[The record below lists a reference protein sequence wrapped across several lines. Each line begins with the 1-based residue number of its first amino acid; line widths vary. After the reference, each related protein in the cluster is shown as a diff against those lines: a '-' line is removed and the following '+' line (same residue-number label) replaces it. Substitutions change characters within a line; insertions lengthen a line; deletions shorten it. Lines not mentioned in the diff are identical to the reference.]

1 MSLLAIFST
10 EPVSFSDC
18 LGPVRRSSPS
28 IVEQH
33 FDVWNRAV
41 YKADASWEMGSGS
54 VSFAEDARFA
64 LLAKASPGVALVSDM
79 RTRRENVPAARA
91 SLCRRGPWVFAH
103 DGAVEDRAYLLS
115 RTSAFRACPG
125 EPEAER
131 LLAFLLT
138 RLDERDLA
146 ESGAS
151 DAVDDVVRAAAAEI
165 VRRIGS
171 FSFFLCNGTAL
182 YAHRFDRSL
191 YLRERAPSDR
201 LPAKLVVASEPQ
213 TSEGWVPLEDRT
225 LVRCRKLQTSPTS
238 APALDIAFLSG
249 RDPRERSEVE
259 LPFTD

>member
-10 EPVSFSDC
+10 EPVSFPAC

-54 VSFAEDARFA
+54 VSFAENVLFA

-79 RTRRENVPAARA
+79 RTRRENVPGARA

-125 EPEAER
+125 EPEAE

-146 ESGAS
+146 EGGAS
-151 DAVDDVVRAAAAEI
+151 DAVDDVVRAAAVEI

-201 LPAKLVVASEPQ
+201 LPATVVVASEPQ
-213 TSEGWVPLEDRT
+213 TSEGWVSLEDRT
-225 LVRCRKLQTSPTS
+225 LVRCRTLPTSPTS
-238 APALDIAFLSG
+238 APALDLAFLSG
-249 RDPRERSEVE
+249 RDPRERSEPE